1 MTHNRDD
8 EPDPLFREEALDYLA
23 RQRGPGELLQVSA
36 VYMDAA
42 YWAFVVL
49 VVVGVAAALLI
60 RVDGEP
66 LLYALVPALNNLH
79 G

>member
-1 MTHNRDD
+1 MTDNRAD
-8 EPDPLFREEALDYLA
+8 ESDPLFREEALDYLA

-36 VYMDAA
+36 VWMDAA
-42 YWAFVVL
+42 YWAFLLL
-49 VVVGVAAALLI
+49 VAVGILASLLI
-60 RVDGEP
+60 RVDDQP

>member
-1 MTHNRDD
+1 MSRDD
-8 EPDPLFREEALDYLA
+8 RDALFRTEALEYLA

-36 VYMDAA
+36 RWMDAA

-49 VVVGVAAALLI
+49 VGLGVVAAYLI
-60 RVDGEP
+60 RLDGEP
-66 LLYALVPALNNLH
+66 LLFVLVPALNNLH